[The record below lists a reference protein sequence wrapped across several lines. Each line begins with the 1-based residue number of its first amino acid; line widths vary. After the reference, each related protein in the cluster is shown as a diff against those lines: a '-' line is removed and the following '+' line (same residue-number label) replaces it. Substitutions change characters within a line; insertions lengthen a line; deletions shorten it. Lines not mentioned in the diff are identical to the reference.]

1 MHANVSCSF
10 FGQVVDTVELS
21 VLGAESP
28 SDCGAQTEVDL
39 HGKNTLC
46 MLDTHHAYYIK
57 KVSVQLIWLH
67 NSFVLF
73 CFLLFSFILK
83 RGKVHEASI

>member
-39 HGKNTLC
+39 HGKNFVILTQWKHEHI
-46 MLDTHHAYYIK
+46 MHARYTPCILHKKRQIK
-57 KVSVQLIWLH
+57 
-67 NSFVLF
+67 
-73 CFLLFSFILK
+73 
-83 RGKVHEASI
+83 

>member
-10 FGQVVDTVELS
+10 FDQVVDTVELS

-39 HGKNTLC
+39 HGKNFAL
-46 MLDTHHAYYIK
+46 Y
-57 KVSVQLIWLH
+57 
-67 NSFVLF
+67 
-73 CFLLFSFILK
+73 
-83 RGKVHEASI
+83 

>member
-21 VLGAESP
+21 VLEAESP

-39 HGKNTLC
+39 HGKN
-46 MLDTHHAYYIK
+46 
-57 KVSVQLIWLH
+57 
-67 NSFVLF
+67 FVL
-73 CFLLFSFILK
+73 C
-83 RGKVHEASI
+83 